1 MADEEGVPESV
12 DAEEAREL
20 IGKSRVRVVDIRGED
35 DFARERMTNA
45 VRAEP
50 DEVKDALEEGEDG
63 REAVLV
69 VCEDGKRSA
78 EVAESLRSDG
88 VEATSI
94 DGGFGAWTSEGFPT
108 APGRDEEYEGP
119 EIKLPGAVAS
129 DTDADDE
136 DEDGESAEDS
146 EDEDDPDDSERPDE
160 RT

>member
-20 IGKSRVRVVDIRGED
+20 IGKSRVRVVDIRDED

-50 DEVKDALEEGEDG
+50 DEVKEALEEGDDG

-69 VCEDGKRSA
+69 VCEDGERSA

-88 VEATSI
+88 IEATSI
-94 DGGFGAWTSEGFPT
+94 DGGFGAWTSEGLPT
-108 APGRDEEYEGP
+108 APGRDAEYEGP
-119 EIKLPGAVAS
+119 EVKLPGAVAS
-129 DTDADDE
+129 DTASDDE
-136 DEDGESAEDS
+136 EEDGDGEDS
-146 EDEDDPDDSERPDE
+146 EDGGDSTESESAEE

>member
-1 MADEEGVPESV
+1 MADEEGLPESV

-20 IGKSRVRVVDIRGED
+20 VGKGRVRVVDIRSED
-35 DFARERMTNA
+35 DFSRERMTNA

-50 DEVKDALEEGEDG
+50 DEVKDALEEGDDG

-69 VCEDGKRSA
+69 VCEDGERSA

-88 VEATSI
+88 IEATSI
-94 DGGFGAWTSEGFPT
+94 DGGFGAWTSEGLPT

-129 DTDADDE
+129 DTDEDDDGEESGGDSDPGE
-136 DEDGESAEDS
+136 DEQS
-146 EDEDDPDDSERPDE
+146 EE

>member
-1 MADEEGVPESV
+1 MAEEEGVPESV

-20 IGKSRVRVVDIRGED
+20 IGKGRVRVVDIRGED

-50 DEVKDALEEGEDG
+50 DEVKDALEEGDDG

-69 VCEDGKRSA
+69 VCEDGERSA

-88 VEATSI
+88 IEATSI
-94 DGGFGAWTSEGFPT
+94 DGGFGAWTSEGLPT

-129 DTDADDE
+129 DTDPDDE
-136 DEDGESAEDS
+136 DEDGEEA
-146 EDEDDPDDSERPDE
+146 DEDDPGEDDRAEE